1 MRLDLHMTADFADA
15 LGRTGRV
22 MTTSKTTKTP

>member
-15 LGRTGRV
+15 SGRAARV
-22 MTTSKTTKTP
+22 MATSKTTKTP